1 VVGLQDE
8 FYNQTIMHEELFQPI
23 LDIVIETMP
32 RDNLLSS
39 ACLELFDFIK
49 QQSIKPLI
57 RHLVENY
64 RERMKSIT
72 YVDTFKGFIARYD
85 ATQGFAPSME
95 TSFLDTDE
103 DTPKRPEAGR
113 GTRWEPTGA
122 KDLDAAE
129 EEYFNTS
136 DDDDEAQEQTPT
148 KSAPSRAPMNGESPK
163 SKPLVD
169 YPSDEENENTDGD
182 VPSGLSPSKGNTPD
196 SSASKDLEKDRVLIT
211 TSSTAPSPPER
222 LSEKRR
228 REEDEDDELG
238 KLSHHKR
245 RSSSSSSGGSTG
257 GNVLRRKK
265 SFTNSGHGG
274 PNSGGKPGKI
284 AISLSPAIKTGGD
297 NRGGDN
303 TG

>member
-1 VVGLQDE
+1 LQDE
-8 FYNQTIMHEELFQPI
+8 FYNQTIVHEELFKPI
-23 LDIVIETMP
+23 LDIVVETMP

-64 RERMKSIT
+64 RDTMKGIT

-85 ATQGFAPSME
+85 ATQGFTPSLE
-95 TSFLDTDE
+95 ASFLDTEE
-103 DTPKRPEAGR
+103 DTPKRPETGR
-113 GTRWEPTGA
+113 GTRWETSGV

-136 DDDDEAQEQTPT
+136 DDEDEIQQHTPT
-148 KSAPSRAPMNGESPK
+148 RSTPSRASMNGASPK
-163 SKPLVD
+163 SQPLVD
-169 YPSDEENENTDGD
+169 YPSDEENENTDGGIPASTAPLD
-182 VPSGLSPSKGNTPD
+182 GNTPE
-196 SSASKDLEKDRVLIT
+196 SSASKASDDEGVLT
-211 TSSTAPSPPER
+211 PTSSTAPSPPER

-228 REEDEDDELG
+228 REEDEEDELG

-245 RSSSSSSGGSTG
+245 RSSSASSASPAT

-274 PNSGGKPGKI
+274 PNSSGKPGKI
-284 AISLSPAIKTGGD
+284 AISLSPAIKTGGE
-297 NRGGDN
+297 NRGGDSA
-303 TG
+303 G